1 MAARRGVRSDE
12 AKGPLLQLALA
23 LDEEQPR
30 PPADRILEGLNPEQ
44 RQAVA
49 WDTGPLLIIA
59 GAGTG
64 KTSVV
69 TRRIAYLIA
78 TKRARP
84 QEILALTF
92 TDKAAA
98 EMEERVDVL
107 VPYGYTEVWISTF
120 HAFGDRVLR
129 ENALLLG
136 LPPDFRVLN
145 RAEQVLFLREHLFEL
160 PLRAYRPLA
169 DPTRHLQALVQL
181 FSRAKDEDASPEDY
195 RRYAESLARNAGGDP
210 DRQAEA
216 DRQGELAEVYAAYQ
230 RLLASHGLVDFG
242 DLITRTL
249 QLFREHPQVLRR
261 YQERFR
267 YVLVDEFQDT
277 NHAQFELVKL
287 LCARHRNVT
296 AVGDDDQAIYKWR
309 GAALSNLLNF
319 TQTYPDAH
327 RVVLVRNYRSSQAI
341 LDAAYRL
348 VRHNDPDRLEVRER
362 VDKRLV
368 AECPEGPEPQ
378 HLHFDTLTTEA
389 DAVAAT
395 IADRVAQGR
404 WRYRDVAVLVRS
416 NADAGPF
423 LRALNLRSV
432 PFQFTGSRGLYDREE
447 IRIVLAFLRVLADP
461 LDSLSLYLLGTSP
474 LYAVRATDLSRCL
487 GVAQTRHR
495 SLEHVVRQ
503 VLQQAPEV
511 EDLRAELPPES
522 LASLA
527 KLVED
532 LDAMRQLAA
541 EQPTGRVLY
550 VYLVERTGYVKRL
563 ATSGDP
569 ADEARV
575 RNLARFFDIVARTA
589 PLLRYDRA
597 VEFVRHLDDLIAA
610 GDDPPV
616 EELDPE
622 ADAVQV
628 MTVHKAKGL
637 EFPVVF
643 LVSCVNG
650 KFPVQG
656 RREELELPE
665 ALLRDLLPEGDPHLQ
680 EERRLFYVAM
690 TRAKRELYFT
700 SARDYGGLRPRK
712 VSRFVLEALDRPAA
726 APGAFRASSLEQIH
740 RHAPAAEPPAL
751 EGILPPDAVVTVSFR
766 QLDDYE
772 TCPLK
777 YKYAHVLRVPV
788 TRDHRVVYGA
798 AIHEAVREY
807 HRRRARRQPVRLED
821 VVAHFERVWVNE
833 GFLSREHEEQRL
845 AEGREVLRRFFEFQ
859 EASGT
864 VPTLVEHSFAFV
876 RGNTRVRGR
885 WDRVDVRDGE
895 VCVVDFKTSEVREAG
910 KADRRAAESLQLRLY
925 ALAYR
930 EVHGR
935 LPDRVELHFLHRDG
949 VVVGAVR
956 PDSAWVAEAEE
967 VVDRVAE
974 GIRRQDFTAT
984 PDWYGACRFCA
995 FAGICP
1001 YTARA
1006 D

>member
-1 MAARRGVRSDE
+1 MRSGRSGDS
-12 AKGPLLQLALA
+12 PLLQLPLA
-23 LDEEQPR
+23 LDEPAP
-30 PPADRILEGLNPEQ
+30 PPAAERILEGLNPEQ
-44 RQAVA
+44 RRAVE
-49 WDTGPLLIIA
+49 WGEGPLLIIA

-92 TDKAAA
+92 TDKAAG

-129 ENALLLG
+129 EHALLLG

-160 PLRAYRPLA
+160 PLRRYRPLA

-181 FSRAKDEDASPEDY
+181 FSRAKDEDVSPEDY
-195 RRYAESLARNAGGDP
+195 RRYAESLAASVTDP
-210 DRQAEA
+210 EAQAEA
-216 DRQGELAEVYAAYQ
+216 DRQLELAETYAAYQ
-230 RLLASHGLVDFG
+230 QHLAEHGLLDFG

-277 NHAQFELVKL
+277 NYAQFELVKL
-287 LCARHRNVT
+287 LGAAHRNVT

-319 TQTYPDAH
+319 TRTYPDAE
-327 RVVLVRNYRSSQAI
+327 RIVLVRNYRSSQAI

-348 VRHNDPDRLEVRER
+348 IRHNDPDRLEVRER

-368 AECPEGPEPQ
+368 ADSPDGPEPQ
-378 HLHFDTLTTEA
+378 HLHFDSLTTEA
-389 DAVAAT
+389 DAVART
-395 IADRVAQGR
+395 IAERVEQGV
-404 WRYRDVAVLVRS
+404 WRYRDVAILVRS
-416 NADAGPF
+416 NADAEPF
-423 LRALNLRSV
+423 LRALNLRGI
-432 PFQFTGSRGLYDREE
+432 PHQFTGTRGLYDREE
-447 IRIVLAFLRVLADP
+447 IRLVLSFLRALANPRDN
-461 LDSLSLYLLGTSP
+461 LSLYFLATSP
-474 LYAVRATDLSRCL
+474 LYLASPTDVSRCL
-487 GVAQTRHR
+487 AAAQARNR
-495 SLEHVVRQ
+495 SLDDVVRRL
-503 VLQQAPEV
+503 VHPVGEGGEFA
-511 EDLRAELPPES
+511 DLRAELRPES
-522 LASLA
+522 LAALA
-527 KLVED
+527 KLTDD
-532 LDAMRQLAA
+532 LDAMRRLAV

-550 VYLVERTGYVKRL
+550 VYLVERTGYVQRL

-569 ADEARV
+569 TDEARI
-575 RNLARFFDIVARTA
+575 RNLARFFDLVARAA

-597 VEFVRHLDDLIAA
+597 VEFVRYVDELIAA

-643 LVSCVNG
+643 IGSCVTH
-650 KFPVQG
+650 KFPVPD
-656 RREELELPE
+656 RSDPIELPE
-665 ALLRDLLPEGDPHLQ
+665 ALIRDELPAGDHHLQ

-690 TRAKRELYFT
+690 TRARRELYFT
-700 SARDYGGLRPRK
+700 SARDYGGPRPRK
-712 VSRFVLEALDRPAA
+712 VSRFVLEALDRPALQG
-726 APGAFRASSLEQIH
+726 GAFRASALEQIH
-740 RHAPAAEPPAL
+740 RHAPASPSELLA
-751 EGILPPDAVVTVSFR
+751 GILPPDAVISVSFR

-777 YKYAHVLRVPV
+777 YKYTHVLRVPV
-788 TRDHRVVYGA
+788 TRDHRVAYGT
-798 AIHEAVREY
+798 AIHEALREY
-807 HRRRARRQPVRLED
+807 HRRRARRQPVTLED
-821 VVAHFERVWVNE
+821 LVAYFERVWVNE
-833 GFLSREHEEQRL
+833 GFLSPEHEERRMQ
-845 AEGREVLRRFFEFQ
+845 EGREVLRRFFEFQ
-859 EASGT
+859 EAWGH
-864 VPTLVEHSFAFV
+864 VPTMVEAPFSFF
-876 RGNTRVRGR
+876 RNNTRVRGR
-885 WDRVDVRDGE
+885 WDRVDVRDGQ
-895 VCVVDFKTSEVREAG
+895 VCIVDFKTSEVREEA
-910 KADRRAAESLQLRLY
+910 KADDRARDSLQLRLY

-935 LPDRVELHFLHRDG
+935 LPDRMELHFLNPEG
-949 VVVGAVR
+949 VVVGSVR
-956 PDSAWVAEAEE
+956 PEPAWVREAEE
-967 VVDRVAE
+967 VIDRVAE
-974 GIRRQDFTAT
+974 GIRRQEFVAT
-984 PDWYGACRFCA
+984 PDWYRACRYCA
-995 FAGICP
+995 FASICP
-1001 YTARA
+1001 YTARG